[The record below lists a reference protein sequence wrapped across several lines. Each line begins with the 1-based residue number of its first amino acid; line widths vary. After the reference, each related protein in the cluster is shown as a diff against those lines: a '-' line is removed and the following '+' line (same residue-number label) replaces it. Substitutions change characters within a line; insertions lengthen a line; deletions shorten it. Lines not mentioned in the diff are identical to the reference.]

1 MDKKKQKK
9 YRKITFMNMS
19 VEELKS
25 YKEKIIEKIET
36 HLPELCNDIDEVI
49 QLKVA
54 NNGWC
59 TTSGRP
65 ESSILGHPRKTNTYK
80 IVDFTHF
87 FNAWQKQRFMILLMN
102 KLTK

>member
-54 NNGWC
+54 NNG
-59 TTSGRP
+59 
-65 ESSILGHPRKTNTYK
+65 
-80 IVDFTHF
+80 
-87 FNAWQKQRFMILLMN
+87 
-102 KLTK
+102 